1 MAPQRGAD
9 NGSATRQAGHTA
21 PDYDQEP
28 TAMQRII
35 RMNADKPATTPRKQS
50 GRNMPWY
57 AVTMGLALLTLA
69 ACATSPA
76 ARDKAIQQRAQARWD
91 ALLAKDYATAYS
103 YLSPGYRSSVSV
115 TDYEINVRARRVQ
128 YLSAEYRSHSCE
140 EAACTVEIM
149 VGYKVDRP
157 LSRLPEWKGT
167 SLVEERWVFTDG
179 KWWFLPES

>member
-1 MAPQRGAD
+1 ML
-9 NGSATRQAGHTA
+9 
-21 PDYDQEP
+21 
-28 TAMQRII
+28 RINKT
-35 RMNADKPATTPRKQS
+35 NADKSTAARRKQN
-50 GRNMPWY
+50 GRNVPLC
-57 AVTMGLALLTLA
+57 AVIIGLALLTLT

-76 ARDKAIQQRAQARWD
+76 ARDKAIQQRAQDRWD

-128 YLSAEYRSHSCE
+128 YVSAEYRSHRCE

-157 LSRLPEWKGT
+157 LTGLPEWKG
-167 SLVEERWVFTDG
+167 SSMVEERWVFTDG